1 MKRLPAIIIFILLL
15 LAPVSLIK
23 AQNSSG
29 RVVSGRVVDD
39 FNEPLPGA
47 AVYVRGHMK
56 DGTSTDA
63 NGYFSIELPDGKK
76 IILEASFLGM
86 KPCSVEYA
94 GQKEIQLVMQPDAN
108 MMESAVVMGK
118 TNINDLDI
126 RAKAGVVNAVDMD
139 RLQDRP
145 VMDLS
150 LSLQGSAP
158 GLIVT
163 NRGDLGTKP
172 EIRIRGNS
180 SFRKGDVANEPL
192 YVLDGQVISSDAFM
206 TLNPLDIAE
215 IKILKDAV
223 ACALYGTKA
232 ANGVLEITS
241 VRGTNGETM
250 VTYDFNGGVTF
261 RGRRGVQM
269 MDTDEKLELERRLR
283 QPNTPGYIY
292 SEEYIRKENHTA
304 PNIEELVAE
313 GRAMLDNLRKVNTDW
328 FKELL
333 RNDFYQR
340 HNLSVRGG
348 NSKTSY
354 YASANYSY
362 QGGQVPGNDVN
373 RFTGRMSL
381 DQAIGT
387 KGYVSL
393 SVSGGYSKANSP
405 NGSTYSPT
413 SLIYELNP
421 YESKTSGELWSYPN
435 RTYDDL
441 VYQYERTSTEKR
453 FGTTASLNIEPIQ
466 GLTIGAI
473 AGLDFVLS
481 ESLEFTP
488 STAYEEQQSGAAKN
502 ERGKISKSKNTNAN
516 VTTNV
521 RVTWN
526 RTFGKHDVTL
536 GANTDYYWDNMD
548 NMSVTGYGV
557 GQLKSMAAINQSI
570 EGNRKV
576 STSNFREKTA
586 QLGIGLL
593 GGYCYDGT
601 YDIFGTYKA
610 DASSILPKDKR
621 WNAAWAVGAGWNLK
635 GYAFMKDWEPIST
648 LRFKASYG
656 RTASLAGVSPSLTV
670 GTFSYLED
678 SYGDIRLLELMSL
691 YNDTLKPEQTVSTE
705 AGVSLGLYNRVT
717 IDLGW
722 YDRRTEDA
730 LLDVPIPAS
739 NGFTTLKRNIG
750 VLSNSG
756 VEMSINAKLI
766 DRNDFRF
773 NLRYSLA
780 YNKNK
785 VIDLYDG
792 DRLYTSEDAIIPDYE
807 VGQSYDMIYGPI
819 SLGLDPMT
827 GLPVFKGADGRE
839 IPATGKLTK
848 EDMVPLGHSVPPFNG
863 TINLSFTYKQLEFDA
878 DFYYVF
884 GGIKAYAY
892 SYVRDKD
899 DVNKNAVKGQVAN
912 MWFQKGDEGK
922 IYHTAFYS
930 SAAIENLV
938 MWPNS
943 RSIGS
948 SDYLRLSMVSL
959 RYRFPHSFIKKLGGF
974 VKYGNVALQAS
985 NLFTLTRY
993 KESDPESGS
1002 FIGAQQPIVT
1012 FNLSLSF

>member
-1 MKRLPAIIIFILLL
+1 MKRLPIIIFAVLVLLL
-15 LAPVSLIK
+15 MPLHAR
-23 AQNSSG
+23 AQSRILSG
-29 RVVSGRVVDD
+29 QVLDNYKES
-39 FNEPLPGA
+39 LPGA
-47 AVYVRGHMK
+47 SVYVRGHIK
-56 DGTSTDA
+56 DGTSTNID
-63 NGYFSIELPDGKK
+63 GYFSLEIPEGKK
-76 IILEASFLGM
+76 IIIEASFLGM
-86 KPCSVEYA
+86 KPYTVEYT
-94 GQKEIQLVMQPDAN
+94 GQKEILIIMEEDAN

-118 TNINDLDI
+118 QNINDLDI
-126 RAKAGVVNAVDMD
+126 RAKAGVISSVDMD

-180 SFRKGDVANEPL
+180 SFREGDIANEPL

-206 TLNPLDIAE
+206 TLNPLDIAD
-215 IKILKDAV
+215 IKVLKDAV

-241 VRGTNGETM
+241 VRGTSGDTM

-269 MDTDEKLELERRLR
+269 MQTDEKLELERRLK
-283 QPNTPGYIY
+283 NLEAPGYRY
-292 SEEYIRKENHTA
+292 SEDYFRRYYSGA
-304 PNIEELVAE
+304 SDLDQMIEEGKAI
-313 GRAMLDNLRKVNTDW
+313 LDKLRQTNTDW

-381 DQAIGT
+381 DQSVGD

-435 RTYDDL
+435 RTYNDL
-441 VYQYERTSTEKR
+441 VYQFDRTSTEKR
-453 FGTTASLNIEPIQ
+453 FGTTASLNIEPIS
-466 GLTIGAI
+466 GLTVGAV

-488 STAYEEQQSGAAKN
+488 STAYEEQKSGAAKN
-502 ERGKISKSKNTNAN
+502 ELGKISKSKNTNAN

-526 RTFGKHDVTL
+526 KTFGKHDVTL
-536 GANTDYYWDNMD
+536 GANTDYYMDNMD

-586 QLGIGLL
+586 QLGVGFL
-593 GGYCYDGT
+593 GGYCYDGV

-621 WNAAWAVGAGWNLK
+621 WNAAWAVGIGWNLK
-635 GYAFMKDWEPIST
+635 GYSFMEDCYPISA
-648 LRFKASYG
+648 LRFKSSYG
-656 RTASLAGVSPSLTV
+656 KTASLAGVSPALTV

-691 YNDTLKPEQTVSTE
+691 YNDKLKPEQTITAE
-705 AGVSLGLYNRVT
+705 AGVSVGLFNRVT
-717 IDLGW
+717 LDFGW
-722 YDRRTEDA
+722 YDRTTEDA

-756 VEMSINAKLI
+756 VELSVNTKLV
-766 DRNDFRF
+766 DRKDFRF
-773 NLRYSLA
+773 NLRFSMA
-780 YNKNK
+780 YNRNK
-785 VIDLYDG
+785 VVDLYDG
-792 DRLYTSEDAIIPDYE
+792 DRLYTSEDAIIPDFE
-807 VGQSYDMIYGPI
+807 VGESYDMIYGPV
-819 SLGLDPMT
+819 SLGLDPMS

-839 IPATGKLTK
+839 IPATGKLTR
-848 EDMVPLGHSVPPFNG
+848 EDMVPLGHSAPPYNG
-863 TINLSFTYKQLEFDA
+863 TINLSFTYKQFEFDA
-878 DFYYVF
+878 DFYYVL

-892 SYVRDKD
+892 AYVRDYD
-899 DVNKNAVKGQVAN
+899 DANRNAVRGQVQN
-912 MWFQKGDEGK
+912 MWFQKGDENK
-922 IYHTAFYS
+922 IYHTPFYS
-930 SAAIENLV
+930 SAAIENLT

-943 RSIGS
+943 RSVGS
-948 SDYLRLSMVSL
+948 SDYLRLSMLSF
-959 RYRFPHSFIKKLGGF
+959 RYRFPHSFIRKMGGF
-974 VKYGNVALQAS
+974 IKYGNVALQAS

-1002 FIGAQQPIVT
+1002 FVGAQQPILT

>member
-1 MKRLPAIIIFILLL
+1 MRRLPAIILFILLSIAVPDRL
-15 LAPVSLIK
+15 RSQTREGLRVL
-23 AQNSSG
+23 SG
-29 RVVSGRVVDD
+29 QVTDSYK
-39 FNEPLPGA
+39 EPLAGA
-47 AVYVRGHMK
+47 SVYVRGHIK
-56 DGTSTDA
+56 DGTSTDV
-63 NGYFSIELPDGKK
+63 NGYFSLELPEGKR
-76 IILEASFLGM
+76 IIIEASFLGM
-86 KPCSVEYA
+86 KPYTLEYT
-94 GQKEIQLVMQPDAN
+94 GQKEVLIKMEDDAN
-108 MMESAVVMGK
+108 MMESAIVMGK
-118 TNINDLDI
+118 QNINDLDI

-150 LSLQGSAP
+150 LSLQGAAP

-206 TLNPLDIAE
+206 TLNPMDIAD

-241 VRGTNGETM
+241 VRGTDGETM

-292 SEEYIRKENHTA
+292 SEEYIRKENRYA

-313 GRAMLDNLRKVNTDW
+313 GRAILDELRQTNTDW

-340 HNLSVRGG
+340 HNLSIRGG

-362 QGGQVPGNDVN
+362 QGGQIPGNDVN

-381 DQAIGT
+381 DQAVGN
-387 KGYVSL
+387 KGYVSV
-393 SVSGGYSKANSP
+393 SVSGGYSEANSP
-405 NGSTYSPT
+405 NGSAYSPT

-435 RTYDDL
+435 RTYEDL
-441 VYQYERTSTEKR
+441 VYQFERTSTEKR
-453 FGTTASLNIEPIQ
+453 FGTTASLNLEPIQ
-466 GLTIGAI
+466 GLTIGAV

-488 STAYEEQQSGAAKN
+488 STAYEEQRSGAPKN
-502 ERGKISKSKNTNAN
+502 ELGKISKSKNTNAN

-593 GGYCYDGT
+593 GGYCYDGK

-621 WNAAWAVGAGWNLK
+621 WNAAWAV
-635 GYAFMKDWEPIST
+635 
-648 LRFKASYG
+648 
-656 RTASLAGVSPSLTV
+656 
-670 GTFSYLED
+670 
-678 SYGDIRLLELMSL
+678 
-691 YNDTLKPEQTVSTE
+691 
-705 AGVSLGLYNRVT
+705 
-717 IDLGW
+717 
-722 YDRRTEDA
+722 
-730 LLDVPIPAS
+730 
-739 NGFTTLKRNIG
+739 
-750 VLSNSG
+750 
-756 VEMSINAKLI
+756 
-766 DRNDFRF
+766 
-773 NLRYSLA
+773 
-780 YNKNK
+780 
-785 VIDLYDG
+785 
-792 DRLYTSEDAIIPDYE
+792 
-807 VGQSYDMIYGPI
+807 
-819 SLGLDPMT
+819 
-827 GLPVFKGADGRE
+827 
-839 IPATGKLTK
+839 
-848 EDMVPLGHSVPPFNG
+848 
-863 TINLSFTYKQLEFDA
+863 
-878 DFYYVF
+878 
-884 GGIKAYAY
+884 
-892 SYVRDKD
+892 
-899 DVNKNAVKGQVAN
+899 
-912 MWFQKGDEGK
+912 
-922 IYHTAFYS
+922 
-930 SAAIENLV
+930 
-938 MWPNS
+938 
-943 RSIGS
+943 
-948 SDYLRLSMVSL
+948 
-959 RYRFPHSFIKKLGGF
+959 
-974 VKYGNVALQAS
+974 
-985 NLFTLTRY
+985 
-993 KESDPESGS
+993 
-1002 FIGAQQPIVT
+1002 
-1012 FNLSLSF
+1012 